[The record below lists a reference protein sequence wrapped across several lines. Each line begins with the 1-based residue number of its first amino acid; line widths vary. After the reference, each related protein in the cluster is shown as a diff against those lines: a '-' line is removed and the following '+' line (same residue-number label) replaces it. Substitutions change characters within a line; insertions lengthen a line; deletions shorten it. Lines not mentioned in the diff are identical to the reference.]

1 MLKDVNNFIQEIKL
15 MGEKNH
21 LSFFEDYFGF
31 SSPADYAKMFINTS
45 PDENKKKCSRGE
57 RQYQI

>member
-1 MLKDVNNFIQEIKL
+1 
-15 MGEKNH
+15 MGEKNN

-45 PDENKKKCSRGE
+45 PDENKEMVAEVKDNIRFKRQNKKNE
-57 RQYQI
+57 